1 MSRRIVLIAAVA
13 VAIAA
18 LVLSDREPARDTPTR
33 PPGEVFD
40 VGRPGA
46 VSSTW
51 YCPIG
56 SVASTGSGEWRLVVE
71 NPARAERSVRITVLP
86 SDPAVGLSVLPPRA
100 VPASS
105 TTVWNA
111 SDLGITA
118 PSAVILE
125 SDGGDVSVEQRL
137 SGGSGADAAPCATRA
152 SAQAF
157 FPALD
162 TQRGNSARLWLAN
175 PFATDAS
182 VDVEVASV
190 DGVRV
195 PAKLRGIVVPARST
209 RPVEMGEVIQRNAQ
223 FAVAVRARA
232 GLVVA
237 GLAQGADGTQPPA
250 GIRLE
255 LGRQQVAP
263 TITFPAGGAPEGA
276 TERMVVYNPNPAD
289 GRVALSVVPVDGGP
303 PPEPFLLDVPAR
315 RFVTVDLDAET
326 RVDRATP
333 HWIQVQSLTED
344 GVVATRLLTLDA
356 AVPSLGSKPGR
367 AGSSGLVVAA
377 RGWSVPYVAPAS
389 DAATTLEV
397 LNAGSRAATLAIEV
411 LSGGSTAAFP
421 APAPI
426 EVPPGRVVTVDATAV
441 APAGAVALELSADQP
456 VLVERR
462 TAGTTRDLTVQPA
475 LPHLV
480 SIVDVPSVY
489 VDGTAG
495 S

>member
-1 MSRRIVLIAAVA
+1 MNRRILLVAAVA
-13 VAIAA
+13 AAIAA
-18 LVLSDREPARDTPTR
+18 LVLSERGPAREESPQAAA
-33 PPGEVFD
+33 EAFE

-56 SVASTGSGEWRLVVE
+56 SVASTGSSEWRLVIE
-71 NPARAERSVRITVLP
+71 NPAPEGRSARITVLP
-86 SDPAVGLSVLPPRA
+86 SDPAAEPSVLAPRA
-100 VPASS
+100 LPAST

-111 SDLGITA
+111 SDLGITQ
-118 PSAVILE
+118 PSAVVLE

-152 SAQAF
+152 SATAF

-162 TQRGNSARLWLAN
+162 TQRGNSSRLWLAN
-175 PFATDAS
+175 PFAADAS

-209 RPVEMGEVIQRNAQ
+209 RPVEMGEVIQRNGQ

-237 GLAQGADGTQPPA
+237 GIAQGADGTQPPA
-250 GIRLE
+250 GLRLE
-255 LGRQQVAP
+255 LGRQQVAS
-263 TITFPAGGAPEGA
+263 TITFAAGGAPEGA
-276 TERMVVYNPNPAD
+276 LERVVVYNPNPND
-289 GRVALSVVPVDGGP
+289 GRAALSVIPADGGP
-303 PPEPFLLDVPAR
+303 PPEPFLLDLPAR
-315 RFVTVDLDAET
+315 RFVTVDLDAES

-344 GVVATRLLTLDA
+344 GVVATRLLTLDL
-356 AVPSLGSKPGR
+356 AVPSLGSRPGR
-367 AGSSGLVVAA
+367 AGSSGLAVAA
-377 RGWSVPYVAPAS
+377 TAWSIPYVAPAS
-389 DAATTLEV
+389 DAGTTLDV
-397 LNAGSRAATLAIEV
+397 LNAGSRPATLTIEV

-441 APAGAVALELSADQP
+441 APSGAVALELRADQP

-462 TAGTTRDLTVQPA
+462 TAGTTRDLTIQPA
-475 LPHLV
+475 LPHV
-480 SIVDVPSVY
+480 AAVVDVSSVY
-489 VDGTAG
+489 VDGTTG